1 MFLYYS
7 RRNELPLCDAH
18 ANFCTL
24 KLLSH
29 SEVEDRRLVLPPAER
44 RRLLSLA
51 YGYLSTLADSEDIV
65 QEALL
70 RLAQTDPAG
79 IENTEAWLTTVVT
92 RLAIDKL
99 RSAQH
104 RREVYTGDW
113 LPEPL
118 FCAPDAEQQAIT
130 RSRLSVGLLYL
141 LEKLEPEQRVVF
153 VLREVFDY
161 AYGTIAGILGK
172 SEVACRQLMVRA
184 RTALHRNRHVPPAP
198 QALASS
204 LISRFIEAVSQGDEA
219 ALLSILAD
227 DAVLVADG
235 GGKVPS
241 ILNPLHGADHVSRFF
256 LGLLRKF
263 GNVFE
268 TRPAMVNGGPGM
280 LTFRDGQLVSVAS
293 IDVENG
299 RIGAIYSVNNP
310 DKLRGGWAEH
320 QTSAAI
326 L

>member
-1 MFLYYS
+1 MYP
-7 RRNELPLCDAH
+7 E
-18 ANFCTL
+18 
-24 KLLSH
+24 LLSH
-29 SEVEDRRLVLPPAER
+29 SDLEDQRLILPPAER

-51 YGYLSTLADSEDIV
+51 YGYVGTLADSEDVV

-104 RREVYTGDW
+104 RREVYTGEW

-118 FCAPDAEQQAIT
+118 FRGPDAEQQSIT
-130 RSRLSVGLLYL
+130 HSRLSVGLLYL

-161 AYGTIAGILGK
+161 PYRAIAGILGK
-172 SEVACRQLMVRA
+172 SEAACRQLMVRA
-184 RTALHRNRHVPPAP
+184 RTALDPSRHVPPVP

-204 LISRFIEAVSQGDEA
+204 LISRFIEALSQRDEG
-219 ALLSILAD
+219 ALLSILTD

-235 GGKVPS
+235 GGKVAS
-241 ILNPLHGADHVSRFF
+241 ILNPLQGSDHVSRFF
-256 LGLLRKF
+256 LGLLRKL

-268 TRPAMVNGGPGM
+268 TRPAMVNGRPGM

-293 IDVENG
+293 IDVKNG

-310 DKLRGGWAEH
+310 DKLRGGWA
-320 QTSAAI
+320 
-326 L
+326 

>member
-1 MFLYYS
+1 
-7 RRNELPLCDAH
+7 
-18 ANFCTL
+18 
-24 KLLSH
+24 LS
-29 SEVEDRRLVLPPAER
+29 PAER

-51 YGYLSTLADSEDIV
+51 YGYLGTLADSEDIV

-70 RLAQTDPAG
+70 RLAETDPAG

-104 RREVYTGDW
+104 RREVYTGEW

-118 FCAPDAEQQAIT
+118 FRAPDAEQQAIT
-130 RSRLSVGLLYL
+130 HSRLSVGLLYL

-161 AYGTIAGILGK
+161 PYATIANILGK
-172 SEVACRQLMVRA
+172 SEAACRQLMVRA
-184 RTALHRNRHVPPAP
+184 RTALDRSHHVPPAP
-198 QALASS
+198 QALESS
-204 LISRFIEAVSQGDEA
+204 LISRFMEALSHGDEA

-227 DAVLVADG
+227 DAVLVGDG

-241 ILNPLHGADHVSRFF
+241 VLNPLHGADHVSRFF

-268 TRPAMVNGGPGM
+268 TQPAMVNGRPGM
-280 LTFRDGQLVSVAS
+280 LTFREGQLISVAS

-299 RIGAIYSVNNP
+299 RIAAIYAVNNP
-310 DKLRGGWAEH
+310 DKLRGGWAE

>member
-1 MFLYYS
+1 M
-7 RRNELPLCDAH
+7 
-18 ANFCTL
+18 
-24 KLLSH
+24 
-29 SEVEDRRLVLPPAER
+29 PASER

-51 YGYLSTLADSEDIV
+51 YGYLGTLADSEDIV

-104 RREVYTGDW
+104 RREVYTGEW

-118 FCAPDAEQQAIT
+118 FRAPDAEQQAIT
-130 RSRLSVGLLYL
+130 HSQLSVGLLYL

-161 AYGTIAGILGK
+161 AYGAIAGILGK
-172 SEVACRQLMVRA
+172 SEAACRQLMVRA
-184 RTALHRNRHVPPAP
+184 RTALDRSRYAPPPP

-204 LISRFIEAVSQGDEA
+204 LISRFIEALSHGDEA

-235 GGKVPS
+235 GGKVAS
-241 ILNPLHGADHVSRFF
+241 ILNPLHSADHVSRFF
-256 LGLLRKF
+256 LGLLRKL

-268 TRPAMVNGGPGM
+268 TRPAMVNGRPGM

-293 IDVENG
+293 IDVKNG

-310 DKLRGGWAEH
+310 DKLRGGWA
-320 QTSAAI
+320 
-326 L
+326 

>member
-1 MFLYYS
+1 M
-7 RRNELPLCDAH
+7 
-18 ANFCTL
+18 
-24 KLLSH
+24 SH
-29 SEVEDRRLVLPPAER
+29 SDVQDQRLVLSPAER

-51 YGYLSTLADSEDIV
+51 YGYLGTLADSEDIV

-70 RLAQTDPAG
+70 RLAETDPAG
-79 IENTEAWLTTVVT
+79 IENAEAWLTTVVT

-104 RREVYTGDW
+104 RREIYTGEW

-118 FCAPDAEQQAIT
+118 FHAPDAEQQAIT
-130 RSRLSVGLLYL
+130 HSRLSVGLLYL
-141 LEKLEPEQRVVF
+141 LEKLEPEQRIVF

-161 AYGTIAGILGK
+161 PYGTIAGILGK
-172 SEVACRQLMVRA
+172 SEAACRQLMVRA
-184 RTALHRNRHVPPAP
+184 RTALARSRHAPPAP
-198 QALASS
+198 QAIESS
-204 LISRFIEAVSQGDEA
+204 LISRFMEALSQGDEA

-227 DAVLVADG
+227 DAVLVGDG

-241 ILNPLHGADHVSRFF
+241 VLNPLHGADHVSRFF

-268 TRPAMVNGGPGM
+268 TQPATVNGRPGM
-280 LTFRDGQLVSVAS
+280 LTFREGHLISVAS

-299 RIGAIYSVNNP
+299 CIVAIYAVNNP
-310 DKLRGGWAEH
+310 DKLRGGWAE
-320 QTSAAI
+320 QTSAAT

>member
-1 MFLYYS
+1 M
-7 RRNELPLCDAH
+7 
-18 ANFCTL
+18 
-24 KLLSH
+24 
-29 SEVEDRRLVLPPAER
+29 
-44 RRLLSLA
+44 LSLA
-51 YGYLSTLADSEDIV
+51 YGYLGTLADSEDIV

-70 RLAQTDPAG
+70 RLAQTDPART
-79 IENTEAWLTTVVT
+79 ENREAWLTTVVT

-104 RREVYTGDW
+104 RREVYTGEW
-113 LPEPL
+113 LPEP
-118 FCAPDAEQQAIT
+118 FFNAFDAEQQAIT
-130 RSRLSVGLLYL
+130 HSRLSIGLLYL
-141 LEKLEPEQRVVF
+141 LEELEPEQRVVF

-161 AYGTIAGILGK
+161 AYGAIAGIVGK
-172 SEVACRQLMVRA
+172 SEGACRQLMVRA
-184 RTALHRNRHVPPAP
+184 RTALDRSRHVPPAP

-235 GGKVPS
+235 GGKVAS

-256 LGLLRKF
+256 LGLIRKL
-263 GNVFE
+263 GNVLE
-268 TRPAMVNGGPGM
+268 TRPATVNGLPGM
-280 LTFRDGQLVSVAS
+280 LTFHDRQLVSAAS

-310 DKLRGGWAEH
+310 DKLSGGWTRH

-326 L
+326 P

>member
-1 MFLYYS
+1 M
-7 RRNELPLCDAH
+7 
-18 ANFCTL
+18 
-24 KLLSH
+24 
-29 SEVEDRRLVLPPAER
+29 
-44 RRLLSLA
+44 
-51 YGYLSTLADSEDIV
+51 V

-70 RLAQTDPAG
+70 RLAQTDPAE

-104 RREVYTGDW
+104 RREVYTGEW
-113 LPEPL
+113 LPEPV

-130 RSRLSVGLLYL
+130 QSRLSIGLLYL

-161 AYGTIAGILGK
+161 AYSTIAGIIGK
-172 SEVACRQLMVRA
+172 SEAACRQLMVRA
-184 RTALHRNRHVPPAP
+184 RATLDRSRDVPAAP

-204 LISRFIEAVSQGDEA
+204 VISRFIEALSQGDEA
-219 ALLSILAD
+219 ALLNILAD

-256 LGLLRKF
+256 VGLVRKL
-263 GNVFE
+263 GNVLE
-268 TRPAMVNGGPGM
+268 TRPAMVNGRPGM
-280 LTFRDGQLVSVAS
+280 LTFNDGQLVSVAS
-293 IDVENG
+293 IDVKNG
-299 RIGAIYSVNNP
+299 RICAIYSVNNP
-310 DKLRGGWAEH
+310 DKLRGAKPDTNNAE
-320 QTSAAI
+320 AASWHRD
-326 L
+326 

>member
-1 MFLYYS
+1 M
-7 RRNELPLCDAH
+7 
-18 ANFCTL
+18 
-24 KLLSH
+24 SH
-29 SEVEDRRLVLPPAER
+29 SEVQDQRLVLSPAER

-51 YGYLSTLADSEDIV
+51 YGYLGTLADSEDIV

-70 RLAQTDPAG
+70 RLAETDPAG

-104 RREVYTGDW
+104 RREVYTGEW

-118 FCAPDAEQQAIT
+118 FRAPDAEQQAIT
-130 RSRLSVGLLYL
+130 HSRLSVGLLYL

-161 AYGTIAGILGK
+161 PYATIANILGK
-172 SEVACRQLMVRA
+172 SEAACRQLMVRA
-184 RTALHRNRHVPPAP
+184 RTALDRSRHVPPAP
-198 QALASS
+198 QALESS
-204 LISRFIEAVSQGDEA
+204 LISRFMEALSHGDEA

-227 DAVLVADG
+227 DAVLVGDG

-241 ILNPLHGADHVSRFF
+241 VLNPLHGADHVSRFF

-268 TRPAMVNGGPGM
+268 TQPAMVNGRPGM
-280 LTFRDGQLVSVAS
+280 LTFREGQLISVAS

-299 RIGAIYSVNNP
+299 RIAAIYAVNNP
-310 DKLRGGWAEH
+310 DKLRGGWAE

>member
-1 MFLYYS
+1 L
-7 RRNELPLCDAH
+7 
-18 ANFCTL
+18 
-24 KLLSH
+24 
-29 SEVEDRRLVLPPAER
+29 EVEDQRLVLSPAER

-51 YGYLSTLADSEDIV
+51 YGYLGTLADSEDIV

-79 IENTEAWLTTVVT
+79 IENAEAWLTTVVT

-104 RREVYTGDW
+104 RHEVYTGEW

-118 FCAPDAEQQAIT
+118 FRAPDAEQQAIT
-130 RSRLSVGLLYL
+130 HSRLSVGLLYL

-172 SEVACRQLMVRA
+172 SEAACRQLMVRA
-184 RTALHRNRHVPPAP
+184 HTALDRGHHVPPAP
-198 QALASS
+198 QVLASS
-204 LISRFIEAVSQGDEA
+204 VISRFIEALSRGDEE

-227 DAVLVADG
+227 DAVLVGDG
-235 GGKVPS
+235 GGKAPS
-241 ILNPLHGADHVSRFF
+241 VLNPLHSADRVSRFF
-256 LGLLRKF
+256 LGLLRKL

-268 TRPAMVNGGPGM
+268 KRPAMVNGRPGM

-293 IDVENG
+293 IEVENG
-299 RIGAIYSVNNP
+299 RISAIYSVSNP
-310 DKLRGGWAEH
+310 EKLRGGWA
-320 QTSAAI
+320 
-326 L
+326 

>member
-1 MFLYYS
+1 
-7 RRNELPLCDAH
+7 
-18 ANFCTL
+18 
-24 KLLSH
+24 
-29 SEVEDRRLVLPPAER
+29 
-44 RRLLSLA
+44 LLSLA
-51 YGYLSTLADSEDIV
+51 YGYLGTLVDSEDVV
-65 QEALL
+65 QEAFL

-104 RREVYTGDW
+104 RREVYTGEW

-118 FCAPDAEQQAIT
+118 FRAPDAEQQAIT
-130 RSRLSVGLLYL
+130 HSRLSVGLLYL
-141 LEKLEPEQRVVF
+141 LERLEPEQRVVF

-161 AYGTIAGILGK
+161 AYGTIAGMIGK
-172 SEVACRQLMVRA
+172 SEAACRQLMVRA
-184 RTALHRNRHVPPAP
+184 RTALDRGRHVPPRP

-204 LISRFIEAVSQGDEA
+204 LISRFIDALSQGDET

-241 ILNPLHGADHVSRFF
+241 ILNPLYSADHVSRFF
-256 LGLLRKF
+256 LGLRRKL

-268 TRPAMVNGGPGM
+268 WRPTMVNGRPGM
-280 LTFRDGQLVSVAS
+280 LTFRDGLLVSVAS
-293 IDVENG
+293 IEVENG
-299 RIGAIYSVNNP
+299 CISAIYSVSNP
-310 DKLRGGWAEH
+310 EKLRGGWVF
-320 QTSAAI
+320 
-326 L
+326 